1 VKTVTAVP
9 GDPESLQLDEV
20 ADPEPGPGELLV
32 EMVVSGIC
40 GTDHEILEGDIGYPP
55 PGRDRLVLGHEA
67 LGKVIAAPE
76 GSDLRPGDLIAPIV
90 RRPDPVPCANCAVGE
105 WDMCRNGRFT
115 EAGIRGLDG
124 YAAEKLTLPAEFAV
138 MVSSDLGH
146 FGVLVEPASIVAK
159 AWEHI
164 IQIGSR
170 AKWSPS
176 RVLVT
181 GAGPIGLLA
190 ALFATRLG
198 DEVHVL
204 DRATDGPKPGLVGDL
219 GAIYHNEGL
228 DRIGDRYDVVLECTG
243 DADLIMAVPA
253 VTGPDGIV
261 CLTGVTDEGHQ
272 VVVNSDLA
280 RDLVLENRVVFGTV
294 NSNRRHYEEAARV
307 LAQADP
313 TWLGRVVNRR
323 VPLDDW
329 KEAYTRQPDDVKT
342 VIEFSPSEAGST
354 GTPSGPVSP
363 PEGGSTGAA
372 GEGGTLGPLHQRRS
386 APGGGNAGEGDS
398 SGAPS

>member
-1 VKTVTAVP
+1 VKAVTAVP
-9 GDPESLQLDEV
+9 GHPESLQLDEA
-20 ADPEPGPGELLV
+20 ADPEPGPGELLI
-32 EMVVSGIC
+32 EMVVAGIC

-55 PGRDRLVLGHEA
+55 SGHDRLVLGHEA
-67 LGKVIAAPE
+67 LGKVVAATE
-76 GSDLRPGDLIAPIV
+76 ESDFGPGDLVAPIV

-124 YAAEKLTLPAEFAV
+124 YAAERVSLPANFAV
-138 MVSSDLGH
+138 KVSSDLGH

-164 IQIGSR
+164 VRIGSR
-170 AKWSPS
+170 AEWSPS

-198 DEVHVL
+198 EEVHVL

-219 GAIYHNEGL
+219 GAVYHNEGL
-228 DRIGDRYDVVLECTG
+228 DRIGHQYDVVLECTG
-243 DADLIMAVPA
+243 DIDLVSAVPA
-253 VTGPDGIV
+253 VTGPNGVV
-261 CLTGVTDEGHQ
+261 CLAGVTDEGHQ
-272 VVVNSDLA
+272 VIVNSDLA
-280 RDLVLENRVVFGTV
+280 RNLVLENRTIFGTV

-313 TWLGRVVNRR
+313 TWLGQIVNRR

-329 KEAYTRQPDDVKT
+329 REAYTRQPDDVKT
-342 VIEFSPSEAGST
+342 VIEFLPLK
-354 GTPSGPVSP
+354 
-363 PEGGSTGAA
+363 GAVPA
-372 GEGGTLGPLHQRRS
+372 Q
-386 APGGGNAGEGDS
+386 PGREDS
-398 SGAPS
+398 SGVPS

>member
-1 VKTVTAVP
+1 MKAVTAVP
-9 GDPESLQLDEV
+9 GDPESLQLDEA
-20 ADPEPGPGELLV
+20 ADPEHGPGELLV
-32 EMVVSGIC
+32 EMVVAGIC
-40 GTDHEILEGDIGYPP
+40 GTDHEILEGDIGYPA

-67 LGKVIAAPE
+67 LGKVVAAPA
-76 GSDLRPGDLIAPIV
+76 GSDFGPGDLVAPIV

-124 YAAEKLTLPAEFAV
+124 YAAEKLSLPADFAV
-138 MVSSDLGH
+138 KVSSDLGH
-146 FGVLVEPASIVAK
+146 SGVLVEPASIVAK

-164 IQIGSR
+164 IHIGDR

-190 ALFATRLG
+190 ALFATRLVN
-198 DEVHVL
+198 EVHVL
-204 DRATDGPKPGLVGDL
+204 DRATDGPKPDLVGDV

-228 DRIGDRYDVVLECTG
+228 ERVGHHYDVVLECTG
-243 DADLIMAVPA
+243 DADLMLAVSD
-253 VTGPDGIV
+253 VTGPSGVV
-261 CLTGVTDEGHQ
+261 CLAGVTDEGRQ

-280 RDLVLENRVVFGTV
+280 RNLVLENRTIFGTV

-329 KEAYTRQPDDVKT
+329 REAYTHQPDDVKT
-342 VIEFSPSEAGST
+342 VIQFP
-354 GTPSGPVSP
+354 
-363 PEGGSTGAA
+363 
-372 GEGGTLGPLHQRRS
+372 
-386 APGGGNAGEGDS
+386 D
-398 SGAPS
+398 APS

>member
-1 VKTVTAVP
+1 VKAVTAVP
-9 GDPESLQLDEV
+9 GDPQSLQLDEV
-20 ADPEPGPGELLV
+20 AHPEPGPSELLI
-32 EMVVSGIC
+32 EMVVAGIC

-67 LGKVIAAPE
+67 LGKVVVAPE
-76 GSDLRPGDLIAPIV
+76 GSDFGTGDLVAPIV
-90 RRPDPVPCANCAVGE
+90 RRPDPEPCANCAVGE

-124 YAAEKLTLPAEFAV
+124 YTAEKLSLPTEFV
-138 MVSSDLGH
+138 VKVGSGLGY

-164 IQIGSR
+164 VRIGSR
-170 AKWSPS
+170 AEWSPN

-198 DEVHVL
+198 EEVHVL

-219 GAIYHNEGL
+219 GAIYHNQGL
-228 DRIGDRYDVVLECTG
+228 DRIGEQYDVVLECTG
-243 DADLIMAVPA
+243 NADLMLAVPA
-253 VTGPDGIV
+253 VTGPNGIV
-261 CLTGVTDEGHQ
+261 CLAGVTDEGQQ

-280 RDLVLENRVVFGTV
+280 RNLVLENRTIFGTV

-307 LAQADP
+307 LAQTDP
-313 TWLGRVVNRR
+313 TWLGRMVNRR

-329 KEAYTRQPDDVKT
+329 REAYTHQPDDVKT
-342 VIEFSPSEAGST
+342 VIQFP
-354 GTPSGPVSP
+354 
-363 PEGGSTGAA
+363 
-372 GEGGTLGPLHQRRS
+372 
-386 APGGGNAGEGDS
+386 D
-398 SGAPS
+398 APS